1 MFALT
6 PTLPPARTLQSRFVN
21 ELARRED
28 WRGLLAFS
36 PEKPELP
43 KRNVITTDAKWNTG
57 QSEEAWQGAKEL
69 WLTGK
74 SQPNACDKL
83 FSVWR
88 ASGKR
93 DPLAY
98 LERIRLA
105 MKAGNAGLVIAG
117 RADAC
122 RLPDYRL
129 GNHFTGE
136 QP

>member
-1 MFALT
+1 MK
-6 PTLPPARTLQSRFVN
+6 
-21 ELARRED
+21 
-28 WRGLLAFS
+28 
-36 PEKPELP
+36 KP
-43 KRNVITTDAKWNTG
+43 
-57 QSEEAWQGAKEL
+57 WQGAKEL

-88 ASGKR
+88 ASGKQ

-105 MKAGNAGLVIAG
+105 MKAGNTGTVTVLAG
-117 RADAC
+117 ADAC